1 MRFFNQ
7 INLQTPESVELEFTL
22 AGIGNRSFA
31 LLIDYIIIGLS
42 ILLVWVLGFFVMYQL
57 SPSLS
62 DSGVLDKLSQWI
74 FALQYMTAF
83 AISVGYFVILETLWQ
98 GQTIGKK
105 RTKIRVICDNGKP
118 ARLPQ
123 AIMRGLLRPIDL
135 LTTVGAFFIIFSQQE
150 KRLGDLV
157 AGTVVVQE
165 EESRLAKIAISEEA
179 ENLAQQLK
187 TEAEIDNLL
196 PDDFA
201 TIRDFL
207 QRRKNIMLE
216 YQHQLSRKLAEQVL
230 EIILLEAVPEGY
242 SNSQLLEATYL
253 AYQQDNPSTY

>member
-7 INLQTPESVELEFTL
+7 IDLQTPESVELEFTL

-42 ILLVWVLGFFVMYQL
+42 TLLIWILGFFLTFQL
-57 SPSLS
+57 APSLAE
-62 DSGVLDKLSQWI
+62 SGISDKLSQWL
-74 FALQYMTAF
+74 FAIQSMTVF
-83 AISVGYFVILETLWQ
+83 AISTGYFVVLETICR

-105 RTKIRVICDNGKP
+105 ITKTRVICDNGKP

-123 AIMRGLLRPIDL
+123 TILRGLLRPIDVF
-135 LTTVGAFFIIFSQQE
+135 TSVGAFFIVFNQQE
-150 KRLGDLV
+150 KRLGDML
-157 AGTVVVQE
+157 AGTVVIQE
-165 EESRLAKIAISEEA
+165 SESKLAEIAVSPEA
-179 ENLAQQLK
+179 ENLAVQLK
-187 TEAEIDNLL
+187 VDAEISNLL

-201 TIRDFL
+201 TIRDFF
-207 QRRKNIMLE
+207 QRRTSIMLE
-216 YQHQLSRKLAEQVL
+216 YQHQLSRKLAGQVL

-253 AYQQDNPSTY
+253 AYQQDNPSIL